1 MNDHLSY
8 LAQRDLEFLAEVR
21 ESSRAELDV
30 MLRWQCAERWKR
42 VAVMREIARRDG
54 TALPVSEEF

>member
-1 MNDHLSY
+1 MSADLSY
-8 LAQRDLEFLAEVR
+8 LAQCDLEFIAEVR

-42 VAVMREIARRDG
+42 VAVMREIARSDVK
-54 TALPVSEEF
+54 TLPVSD

>member
-1 MNDHLSY
+1 MDDLSY
-8 LAQRDLEFLAEVR
+8 LAQCDLEFLAEVR

-54 TALPVSEEF
+54 TALPVSDDA